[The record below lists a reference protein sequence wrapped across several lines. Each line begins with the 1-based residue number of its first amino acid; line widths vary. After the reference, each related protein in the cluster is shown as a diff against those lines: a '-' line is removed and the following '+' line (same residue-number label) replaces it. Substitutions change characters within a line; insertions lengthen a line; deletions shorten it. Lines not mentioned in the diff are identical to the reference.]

1 MRTRQASPNIPC
13 EAILFSLAWWP
24 HSRVCRLP
32 RGLSLKIP
40 KFETLFYGEFELE
53 AINSLNSTFGS
64 RVNIALTGGNL
75 TDTSGNLAATL
86 LPTSDTGVISNSGI
100 FFPQATMFWRWAA
113 DDKFA
118 YLRLDGVGIPYE
130 SDVVYVHM
138 ETDSTEHIALNSRFL
153 LANVTFVAGEG
164 SNPLFTLFGLV

>member
-1 MRTRQASPNIPC
+1 MRSYSLLPC
-13 EAILFSLAWWP
+13 VVAALA
-24 HSRVCRLP
+24 
-32 RGLSLKIP
+32 GLSSTSRTIAPNKIP

-53 AINSLNSTFGS
+53 DINSLNSTFGS
-64 RVNIALTGGNL
+64 RVNIALKGGNV
-75 TDTSGNLAATL
+75 TDTFGNLAATL

-130 SDVVYVHM
+130 SDVVYVYGPLPLIW
-138 ETDSTEHIALNSRFL
+138 TLTER
-153 LANVTFVAGEG
+153 
-164 SNPLFTLFGLV
+164 